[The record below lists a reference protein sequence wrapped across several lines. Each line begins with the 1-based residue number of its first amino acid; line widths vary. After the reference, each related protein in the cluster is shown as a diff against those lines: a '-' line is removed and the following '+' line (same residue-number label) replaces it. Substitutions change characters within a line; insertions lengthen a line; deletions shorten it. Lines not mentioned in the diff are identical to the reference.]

1 MPGDVLLIGIAQLA
15 IVMAGFTGISA
26 TLMPAGSTW
35 TASQRI
41 RFGIIVSVSFN
52 VMFESLL
59 PVVAFPAL
67 GDERTAIVL
76 ASALVALYLVAIVVV
91 RARQAAGAEALRA
104 GSTQLILIAAIG
116 SIALFGM
123 NAVLFGSLTVYA
135 SALCV
140 QLAVAVISF
149 YSLITKA
156 SG

>member
-1 MPGDVLLIGIAQLA
+1 
-15 IVMAGFTGISA
+15 MAGFTGISA

-41 RFGIIVSVSFN
+41 RFGVIVSVSFN

-67 GDERTAIVL
+67 GDERMAIVL
-76 ASALVALYLVAIVVV
+76 ASALFAIYLAVIVAIRV
-91 RARQAAGAEALRA
+91 RQAAGADSLRA

-116 SIALFGM
+116 SIVLFGL
-123 NAVLFGSLTVYA
+123 NAALFGSLTVYA
-135 SALCV
+135 LALCV

-149 YSLITKA
+149 YSLITTA
-156 SG
+156 TR

>member
-41 RFGIIVSVSFN
+41 RFGVIVSVSFN

-67 GDERTAIVL
+67 GVERTAIVL
-76 ASALVALYLVAIVVV
+76 ASALVAIYLVVIVAV
-91 RARQAAGAEALRA
+91 RARQAAGAEALQA
-104 GSTQLILIAAIG
+104 GSTELILIAAIG
-116 SIALFGM
+116 SIVLFGL

-135 SALCV
+135 LALCV

-149 YSLITKA
+149 YSLITTA
-156 SG
+156 TG

>member
-35 TASQRI
+35 SGSQRI

-67 GDERTAIVL
+67 NDQRAAIVL
-76 ASALVALYLVAIVVV
+76 ASALVAIYLVVIVGI
-91 RARQAAGAEALRA
+91 RAREAAGAQAVRA
-104 GSTQLILIAAIG
+104 TSTLLILTAAIG
-116 SIALFGM
+116 SIVLFGL
-123 NAVLFGSLTVYA
+123 NAALFGSLTVYA
-135 SALCV
+135 LALCV

-149 YSLITKA
+149 YSLITTA
-156 SG
+156 SR